1 MHERQTDMSK
11 TKLSIKLTL
20 AVLLVTCLAA
30 VMWLSNRRDVAP
42 SLAAEPKPSSKSEGY
57 SGSVSC
63 RKCHEKLYKLWAPS
77 HHGLAMQPYTD
88 KDSSGDELDSIKVS
102 GYFTR
107 NIGIQN
113 GSLPITITGT
123 VNVDL
128 DIEVNVFAQAFG
140 VAVVTDKKILGAD
153 YGLIITSSILL

>member
-1 MHERQTDMSK
+1 
-11 TKLSIKLTL
+11 
-20 AVLLVTCLAA
+20 
-30 VMWLSNRRDVAP
+30 
-42 SLAAEPKPSSKSEGY
+42 
-57 SGSVSC
+57 
-63 RKCHEKLYKLWAPS
+63 
-77 HHGLAMQPYTD
+77 MQPYTD